1 MSFSRL
7 VVWLACQVNSGIA
20 TGWCT
25 MSLIW
30 SAFNSAAS
38 AMRVGRFVHQ
48 AYRRRR
54 TTMVSAIVLLSTERD
69 KIKQVAE
76 QLTDLPGISEVFS
89 VAGNYD
95 LVAILRVPDNEAL
108 ADLVTDKM
116 LKVDGIV
123 DSETLIAFKVYSR
136 HDLEAMF
143 SIGFEA

>member
-1 MSFSRL
+1 
-7 VVWLACQVNSGIA
+7 
-20 TGWCT
+20 
-25 MSLIW
+25 
-30 SAFNSAAS
+30 
-38 AMRVGRFVHQ
+38 
-48 AYRRRR
+48 
-54 TTMVSAIVLLSTERD
+54 MVSAIVLLSTERD